1 MSRKGKGGHHGGS
14 WKVALADFM
23 TAMFALF
30 LVMWLVNLKPEQK
43 EGVAYYFKNY
53 SVIKPNSGT
62 PSIVKMK
69 YDSGKAKK
77 DTEGTKKYEKM
88 TEQDME
94 KLQKNIEKQ
103 FRDTPDVLKNNIKFE
118 KTDEGLRINLI
129 DTTGNPLFE
138 VGSNDLT
145 AEGKRLIGI
154 VGFEMRT
161 YSTPVVI
168 EGHTD
173 SLKYAGQ
180 KYTNWELST
189 ERALSARR
197 ELEKVGFSSDY
208 IEKITGFADT
218 KPLVD
223 GDKANP
229 QNRRISILVK
239 K

>member
-1 MSRKGKGGHHGGS
+1 MKKQLLKSALIAVAGVGLLVGS
-14 WKVALADFM
+14 AS
-23 TAMFALF
+23 
-30 LVMWLVNLKPEQK
+30 
-43 EGVAYYFKNY
+43 AYYINFGNAD
-53 SVIKPNSGT
+53 VT
-62 PSIVKMK
+62 FT
-69 YDSGKAKK
+69 
-77 DTEGTKKYEKM
+77 DT
-88 TEQDME
+88 
-94 KLQKNIEKQ
+94 
-103 FRDTPDVLKNNIKFE
+103 DTIAATTGDDTIKFQTSTISSI
-118 KTDEGLRINLI
+118 KNDDFSPVIDAYLQSLRINLI